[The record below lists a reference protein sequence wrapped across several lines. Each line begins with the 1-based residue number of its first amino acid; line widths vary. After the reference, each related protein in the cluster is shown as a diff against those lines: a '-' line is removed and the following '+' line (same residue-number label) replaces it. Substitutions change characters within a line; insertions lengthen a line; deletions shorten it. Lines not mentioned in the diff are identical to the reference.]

1 MKPER
6 RVALYKKY
14 RQQTMAKIQRCRP
27 VNRASCCNFEVGRY
41 MASTSNRGVSGARDI
56 RPQLD
61 RLMSDA
67 KRRRFRIVAVWKFDR
82 FARSISH
89 LLRALEEFQTL
100 GIEFFSLSEQIDTT
114 TPMGKWFSPC
124 WVQLQSLN
132 VR

>member
-1 MKPER
+1 MKFPE
-6 RVALYKKY
+6 
-14 RQQTMAKIQRCRP
+14 QPHGQDPTMQTRELREYCRLRGWEIYGEY
-27 VNRASCCNFEVGRY
+27 VD
-41 MASTSNRGVSGARDI
+41 RGVSGARDI